1 MAEPDGPGL
10 RASIAALVNLGKDL
24 VALLRD
30 ASLFLLAVLLLAFP
44 ARFNDLLVAAGFKE
58 GSVAGFK
65 WQANL
70 DDSNDA
76 LKAAQDT
83 ISELQRKNDE
93 LAKTLTEAGARVA
106 EGDAQLKRQIVAAQA
121 GSQQLSERVG
131 SVQMRVDENLIA
143 NAPLLSRAVAA
154 KPAPALLPPPPVPA
168 ASPRHYSVGVQA
180 LGFDP
185 AVRSALNDKLQAAGY
200 TLSSLSAD
208 YTTRPSWFAPRSTV
222 FYYDTDALPAAKE
235 LAAWLARETGAAFAV
250 QRGAGLGVDPGQ
262 RAQTLYVHYLR
273 GD

>member
-30 ASLFLLAVLLLAFP
+30 ASLLLLAVLLLAFP

-106 EGDAQLKRQIVAAQA
+106 EGDAQLKKQIVAAQA

-143 NAPLLSRAVAA
+143 NAPLLSKSVAA
-154 KPAPALLPPPPVPA
+154 KPAPAVPPPVTA
-168 ASPRHYSVGVQA
+168 TSPRHYIVGVQA

-185 AVRSALNDKLQAAGY
+185 AVRGALNDKLQAAGY

-208 YTTRPSWFAPRSTV
+208 YTVRPNWFAPRSTV
-222 FYYDTDALPAAKE
+222 FYYDTEALPAAKE
-235 LAAWLARETGAAFAV
+235 LAGWLAHETGVRFAV
-250 QRGAGLGVDPGQ
+250 QRGAGLGVDPEQ